1 MYQGAK
7 LLALSIRAVVTL
19 TALLTCGI
27 ASANDA
33 ICTVTTGA
41 GSTLGNAIAAF
52 NSSCPGSVRKDCDP
66 VGEGWQC
73 STENLPLDA
82 VDPVVDT
89 MPEPTASQ
97 PTPQPTQGTVL
108 TIQAENASLTEGS
121 GWSDET
127 SLQGYTGAGYIV
139 WRGQDDFRAD
149 ANSPPAGIKSYEF
162 VITQPGTYEFTAR
175 VQARV
180 GNGDAA
186 GDQDNDAWVRFTSGS
201 PASGVRGDSS
211 KWTKFFVSGSDESWK
226 SYTSGEQYDP
236 TFFTEVQR
244 DLPEGRHV
252 IQIGGRSARFAID
265 AIGLTLVRAFDA
277 PATPVVDAP
286 VVPSLPG
293 SDPATPQAA
302 GCTANGDTLGSAR
315 DNYANQCPG
324 IPRVDCDQ
332 TSNGRWL
339 CSSEVIG
346 ASSPGISLPIAA
358 QDPTQNPDQNPAA
371 SPDPAAC
378 ITEGASLNAA
388 IAQFAANCAGTVRRD
403 CDEISPGRWRCSSQ
417 IIGSGAPGV
426 AANPGPSTP
435 ATLPLGVR
443 FDGNDLIALHY
454 DNCGDRDDGHATA
467 AGKAVLATVG
477 ITNVM
482 VVNGTCGH
490 AIRSSY
496 QPPSEEVMRV
506 VWGNMWLD
514 SYNHEESAISE
525 SAYRWAT
532 TLSSGDDV
540 WVAEGGPSDFTAKVL
555 RRIGTDYPSVNRKRI
570 HIIQHSSGN
579 AFNEAQTSAANISL
593 VKQVAD
599 YIAIPNGNV
608 GNNGSAGLNQLSASF
623 IDIARQSRFAAE
635 WNAAFDYLNPTRRLD
650 FSDTVELLYIIRDS
664 ETQNVNDF
672 AQRYLR

>member
-1 MYQGAK
+1 MDRSAK
-7 LLALSIRAVVTL
+7 LFALSIRAVVTL
-19 TALLTCGI
+19 AALLTCGI
-27 ASANDA
+27 ASANSA
-33 ICTVTTGA
+33 VCTVTTGA

-52 NSSCPGSVRKDCDP
+52 NASCPGLVRKDCDP

-73 STENLPLDA
+73 STENLPLDTL
-82 VDPVVDT
+82 DPVADT
-89 MPEPTASQ
+89 APEPPA
-97 PTPQPTQGTVL
+97 PQPSPQPEQGVVL
-108 TIQAENASLTEGS
+108 TIQAENASLTVGS
-121 GWSDET
+121 GWSDES
-127 SLQGYTGAGYIV
+127 SLQGYTGDGYIV

-149 ANSPPAGIKSYEF
+149 ANEPPAGIKSYEF

-186 GDQDNDAWVRFTSGS
+186 GDKDNDAWVRFTSGS
-201 PASGVRGDSS
+201 PTPDIRGDSS
-211 KWTKFFVSGSDESWK
+211 KWTKFFVSGTDESWK
-226 SYTSGEQYDP
+226 SYTNGEQYDP
-236 TFFTEVQR
+236 TFFTEIQR
-244 DLPEGRHV
+244 NLAEGRHI

-265 AIGLTLVRAFDA
+265 AVGLTLVDAFDA
-277 PATPVVDAP
+277 PTTPPVDAP
-286 VVPSLPG
+286 VAPPVPGPVPS
-293 SDPATPQAA
+293 TPVADACVADGQ
-302 GCTANGDTLGSAR
+302 TLGAAR

-332 TSNGRWL
+332 ISNGRWQ

-346 ASSPGISLPIAA
+346 ASAPGISLPIGAQNPTQTPG
-358 QDPTQNPDQNPAA
+358 QDPVA
-371 SPDPAAC
+371 SPDTAAC
-378 ITEGASLNAA
+378 TTEGTTLNAA
-388 IAQFAANCAGTVRRD
+388 MAQYAANCGGIARRD
-403 CDEISPGRWRCSSQ
+403 CDEISPGRWQCSSQ
-417 IIGSGAPGV
+417 IIGSGAPGITTN
-426 AANPGPSTP
+426 AGPSTP
-435 ATLPLGVR
+435 ATPPLGAR

-467 AGKAVLATVG
+467 AGKAVLASAG
-477 ITNVM
+477 ISNVM

-506 VWGNMWLD
+506 VWGDSWLD
-514 SYNHEESAISE
+514 YYNQEEAAISE

-555 RRIGTDYPSVNRKRI
+555 SRIGSDYPSVNRKRI
-570 HIIQHSSGN
+570 HVVQHSSGN
-579 AFNEAQTSAANISL
+579 AFNEAQTSAANIAL
-593 VKQVAD
+593 VKQVAN

-623 IDIARQSRFAAE
+623 INIARQSRFAAE

-650 FSDTVELLYIIRDS
+650 FSDTVEVLYIIRDS
-664 ETQNVNDF
+664 QTQDVNDF